1 MEYVVRAGSLQ
12 RHDTNEGVRVEPLRY
27 RSIGSLGVSVRGAQ
41 AEQEAAGLENLLSI
55 LNFHNLGAGS
65 PSRHDTRRVRN
76 SSLALPERMHN
87 HCAVAY
93 LALASQHT
101 LVMLGQRVC

>member
-1 MEYVVRAGSLQ
+1 MLSGSSHLYKPFFLPGNV
-12 RHDTNEGVRVEPLRY
+12 D
-27 RSIGSLGVSVRGAQ
+27 GSLGVRGAQ
-41 AEQEAAGLENLLSI
+41 AEQEAAGLENLVFKST
-55 LNFHNLGAGS
+55 FSTTLGLAAPAGMT
-65 PSRHDTRRVRN
+65 PVRN